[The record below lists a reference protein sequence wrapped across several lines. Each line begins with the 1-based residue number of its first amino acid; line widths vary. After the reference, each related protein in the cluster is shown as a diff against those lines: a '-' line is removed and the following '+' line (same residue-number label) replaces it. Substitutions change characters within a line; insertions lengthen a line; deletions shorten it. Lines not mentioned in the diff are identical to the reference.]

1 MKVDYMLIV
10 YTSNVFVYCIQLAV
24 IVVITVTLATSITV
38 TDYTKLYFLAVT
50 TAQLTVNVCEQKS
63 LYVDK
68 ICCQWNNSVYSMHG
82 ASLYKIILEIHIF
95 AS

>member
-1 MKVDYMLIV
+1 MCL
-10 YTSNVFVYCIQLAV
+10 YTASCDSGNYSNISYQYNC
-24 IVVITVTLATSITV
+24 V

-50 TAQLTVNVCEQKS
+50 TAQLTVNICEQKS